1 MVYICN
7 MSKTSIQNYKQLI
20 QSLPVKNQ
28 SAHIKKKSWARIS
41 YKGKTKIEQ
50 IVFKKDD
57 IEISRKDILD
67 ESNADFKIIKT
78 LMWGYPTG
86 GRNNNIQKSLEH
98 FILLQKILSKAE
110 NKNLSLN
117 EANSLL
123 NELDNIKGLG
133 PSTWSKLLYFFN
145 ISFCNQKC
153 QIFDLKIVDSLNKK
167 QFCEFEEYSW
177 KQDKQNYF
185 KYISLLSDLANKLDA
200 SPDQIENFLFFYNLN
215 YKF

>member
-1 MVYICN
+1 
-7 MSKTSIQNYKQLI
+7 MSKISIQYYKQLI

-28 SAHIKKKSWARIS
+28 SSHIKKKSWARIS
-41 YKGKTKIEQ
+41 YREKTKIEKV
-50 IVFKKDD
+50 IFSKDD
-57 IEISRKDILD
+57 IEISRQDIFD
-67 ESNADFKIIKT
+67 ESNTDFKIIKT
-78 LMWGYPTG
+78 LLWGYPTG
-86 GRNNNIQKSLEH
+86 GRNDNIKRTLES
-98 FILLQKILSKAE
+98 FILLQKILSKTE
-110 NKNLSLN
+110 NKNLSIS

-123 NELDNIKGLG
+123 NELDNIEGLG

-167 QFCEFEEYSW
+167 QFCEFEEYNW

>member
-1 MVYICN
+1 MT
-7 MSKTSIQNYKQLI
+7 KTSIQNYKQLI

-28 SAHIKKKSWARIS
+28 STHIKKKSWARIS
-41 YKGKTKIEQ
+41 YKGKAKIEQ
-50 IVFKKDD
+50 VIFKKDV
-57 IEISRKDILD
+57 IEISRRDILD
-67 ESNADFKIIKT
+67 ETNADLKIIKT

-86 GRNNNIQKSLEH
+86 GRNNNIQKSLEN

-110 NKNLSLN
+110 NKNLSLS
-117 EANSLL
+117 EANSIL
-123 NELDNIKGLG
+123 NEFDNIKGLG

-167 QFCEFEEYSW
+167 QFCEFEDYFW
-177 KQDKQNYF
+177 KQNRHNYF
-185 KYISLLSDLANKLDA
+185 KYIKLLSDLADELEADA
-200 SPDQIENFLFFYNLN
+200 DQIENFLFFYNLN